1 MFVKNQY
8 FSIQF
13 GVFKTIHM
21 GGMLFYIT
29 YNVTSPIDL
38 KKIIKT
44 DQRMEALKE
53 AISLLH

>member
-1 MFVKNQY
+1 MFVQNQY

-38 KKIIKT
+38 Y
-44 DQRMEALKE
+44 
-53 AISLLH
+53 